1 MLIYCDSVILIYF
14 FDHVGALQVRAANR
28 LAAIHTAGDR
38 IAVSDLVR
46 MECRVMPVRLGDTTK
61 LALFDSFFTQP
72 DVLSVPLITAVFDRA
87 THIRAQHGFKTIDAI
102 NLAAAVE
109 HGCDRFLTNDVQL
122 SRFPDITVE
131 ILP

>member
-14 FDHVGALQVRAANR
+14 FDHVGALQIRAANR
-28 LAAIHTAGDR
+28 LAAIRAAADR

-46 MECRVMPVRLGDTTK
+46 MECRVMPLRLGDGLK
-61 LALFDSFFTQP
+61 LALFDSFFAQP
-72 DVLSVPLITAVFDRA
+72 DVSILPLPAAVFDRA
-87 THIRAQHGFKTIDAI
+87 ARIRAQYGFRTIDAI

-109 HGCDRFLTNDVQL
+109 HGCDRFLTNDVRLGQ
-122 SRFPDITVE
+122 FPDIMVE